1 MFTRNTLVVS
11 LFAGLL
17 AITAEAAAASWT
29 LNNDLS
35 RLSFVS
41 IKATDIGEVH
51 KFTQLRG
58 SIADGK
64 VSVSINLASVDT
76 LIPIRD
82 ERMQQVLFET
92 EIFPSA
98 EISAAINPATLN
110 ELAAGSVATMAVEAN
125 LALKGQTVPLTAQL
139 LAVRAGENKVV
150 IASLQPVLLTAAA
163 AGLTDGV
170 EKLREIA
177 GLPNISQAVPVSFV
191 LTFEQTD

>member
-1 MFTRNTLVVS
+1 MFIRNTLIASLIATMLSVS
-11 LFAGLL
+11 G
-17 AITAEAAAASWT
+17 EAAAAWT

-51 KFTQLRG
+51 KFTQLSG
-58 SIADGK
+58 GITDGK

-82 ERMQQVLFET
+82 ERMQKVLFET

-98 EISAAINPATLN
+98 EISAAINQKTLE
-110 ELAAGSVATMAVEAN
+110 ELAAGSVATLAVEAN

-139 LAVRAGENKVV
+139 LAVRAAENKVV

-163 AGLTDGV
+163 TGLSDGV

-191 LTFEQTD
+191 LTFEQTE

>member
-191 LTFEQTD
+191 LTFEQAD

>member
-17 AITAEAAAASWT
+17 AITAEATAASWT